1 MEIVAHILNFALL
14 SNNDFSRNNC
24 VRLAAYLQLHIYEKF
39 HLHLILRFLSL
50 FRRGTENRGRG
61 RGWCQLNEELINIQK
76 HNYKSYVNSKIILA
90 DVKLTNSEKQI
101 RDGGHRGEERCIV
114 LIDTDQIAII

>member
-14 SNNDFSRNNC
+14 SNNFSRNNC

-61 RGWCQLNEELINIQK
+61 RGWCQLNKEIINIKK

-90 DVKLTNSEKQI
+90 DVKLANSEKQI

-114 LIDTDQIAII
+114 LIDTDEIAII

>member
-14 SNNDFSRNNC
+14 SNNFSGNNC

-50 FRRGTENRGRG
+50 FRRGTENRGLG
-61 RGWCQLNEELINIQK
+61 RGWCQLNEELINIKK

>member
-14 SNNDFSRNNC
+14 SNNFSRNNC

-50 FRRGTENRGRG
+50 FRRETENRGRG

-114 LIDTDQIAII
+114 LIDTDEIAII

>member
-1 MEIVAHILNFALL
+1 MLLKIVYWAKFEGKLFFDAKCPGPLL
-14 SNNDFSRNNC
+14 QRSP
-24 VRLAAYLQLHIYEKF
+24 L
-39 HLHLILRFLSL
+39 
-50 FRRGTENRGRG
+50 
-61 RGWCQLNEELINIQK
+61 NIQK

-114 LIDTDQIAII
+114 LIDTDEIAII